1 MRFIGEHAEHPHVK
15 DWVRKGMVHFIEIHV
30 KCFKNWKDVPVHFV
44 GSIGHYFQDCLEA
57 AAAETGIRLGQII
70 QKPIDGLIA
79 YHKRFVLAEA

>member
-1 MRFIGEHAEHPHVK
+1 
-15 DWVRKGMVHFIEIHV
+15 MVHFIEIHV